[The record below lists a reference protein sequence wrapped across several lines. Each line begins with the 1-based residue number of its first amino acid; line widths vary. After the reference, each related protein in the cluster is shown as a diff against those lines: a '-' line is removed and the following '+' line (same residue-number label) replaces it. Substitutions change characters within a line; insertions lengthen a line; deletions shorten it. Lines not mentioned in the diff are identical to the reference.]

1 MSHAMAASFFATVE
15 CELLARQTF
24 RTQNEARTALFE
36 YIEVFYNRQRRPSAR
51 GDMSPDADARRWT
64 AQTPVVA

>member
-1 MSHAMAASFFATVE
+1 MAESFFATLE
-15 CELLARQTF
+15 CALLARQTV

-36 YIEVFYNRQRRPSAR
+36 YIEVVYNRQRRHSAL
-51 GDMSPDADARRWT
+51 GYMSPDADERRWT